1 MAEQQPMT
9 EAMYYI
15 LLSLLQ
21 PGYGYGM
28 MQRIRALS
36 GGRMEMGPGTL
47 YGVLTRMKK
56 EGLIRMTDEDNRRK
70 TYEITDAGRA
80 ALRLEYERLCHMVHD
95 GAMLEEDAR

>member
-1 MAEQQPMT
+1 MDAQQPMT

-15 LLSLLQ
+15 LLSLLR

-28 MQRIRALS
+28 MQRIRELS
-36 GGRMEMGPGTL
+36 GGRLTMGPGTL

-56 EGLIRMTDEDNRRK
+56 DGLIRLTGEEDRRK

-80 ALRLEYERLCHMVHD
+80 ALRAEYARLKQLVQD
-95 GAMLEEDAR
+95 GAMLEEDAE